1 MIKAKSHAPQIDN
14 CKLKYTLFYR
24 QHQAE
29 IGEDGTKY
37 DMLVC
42 IMQQLNNVWS
52 SSHEQVKQYWVWEEE
67 KKRYL

>member
-1 MIKAKSHAPQIDN
+1 MIKTKSHAPQIDN

-29 IGEDGTKY
+29 IGEDGTEY

-42 IMQQLNNVWS
+42 IMQQLNNV
-52 SSHEQVKQYWVWEEE
+52 
-67 KKRYL
+67 